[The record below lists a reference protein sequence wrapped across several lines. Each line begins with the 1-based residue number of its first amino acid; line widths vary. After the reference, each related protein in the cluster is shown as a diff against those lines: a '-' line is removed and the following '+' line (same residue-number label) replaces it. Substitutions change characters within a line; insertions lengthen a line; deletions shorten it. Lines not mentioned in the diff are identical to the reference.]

1 MLVIV
6 IIFPFVS
13 LMFIIFVTTYSIL
26 FYFFRLIRHLSRG
39 SNTCSRTDVKCT
51 SGEGS
56 HQLQTKEAKLKL
68 VNELGGSTT
77 THKPKAEEERVVVR
91 IKHLFTPPSPY
102 SFPFVI
108 ALQMYM

>member
-6 IIFPFVS
+6 IIIPFVS
-13 LMFIIFVTTYSIL
+13 LMYVIFVTTYSIL

-77 THKPKAEEERVVVR
+77 THKPKAEEERVMVR
-91 IKHLFTPPSPY
+91 LKNLSIYPTSIPAQPPTHFLS
-102 SFPFVI
+102 
-108 ALQMYM
+108 